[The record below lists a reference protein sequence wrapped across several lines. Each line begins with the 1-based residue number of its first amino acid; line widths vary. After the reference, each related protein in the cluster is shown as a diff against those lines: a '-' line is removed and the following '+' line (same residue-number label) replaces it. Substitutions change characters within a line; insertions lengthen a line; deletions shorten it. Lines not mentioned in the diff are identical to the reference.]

1 VIGNAI
7 NVFKFS
13 FISVL
18 LPTIFNMKNLL
29 YILFISGLLSSCS
42 DFQKALKS
50 EDISKKFEMGTALF
64 EEGKWNKANRLFA
77 QIVPQYR
84 GKPQAE
90 KLMYMYS
97 MTFYNMEDFYVAA
110 YQFERFETS
119 YPNSEKV
126 EEAAYLG
133 AKSAFMLSP
142 KYSKE
147 QKETIEA
154 IERLQLFINKY
165 PESELLP
172 EANQMVKE
180 LDNKLER
187 KAFEI
192 AKQYN
197 LVTDY
202 PASIK
207 SCENFILDFPG
218 SIYREA
224 TFYVRFDS
232 AYRLAINSVEE
243 KKEARV
249 DEAMKY
255 FEAYKKSYPNA
266 ENMQLATEMYNELTD
281 IKNQYNTKS

>member
-1 VIGNAI
+1 MIGNAI

-13 FISVL
+13 FIYVL
-18 LPTIFNMKNLL
+18 LPTIFTMRKLL
-29 YILFISGLLSSCS
+29 YISLIFGLLSSCN

-97 MTFYNMEDFYVAA
+97 MSFYNMEDFYVAA

-126 EEAAYLG
+126 EEAAFLG
-133 AKSAFMLSP
+133 AKSAYMLSP

-147 QKETIEA
+147 QKETIQA

-165 PESELLP
+165 PESEFLS

-180 LDNKLER
+180 LDIKLER

-232 AYRLAINSVEE
+232 AYKLAVNSVQQ

-249 DEAMKY
+249 KDAIKY
-255 FEAYKKSYPNA
+255 FEAYKKAYPNA
-266 ENMQLATEMYNELTD
+266 ENMPLAIEMNNEL
-281 IKNQYNTKS
+281 IELQNQFNTKS

>member
-1 VIGNAI
+1 M
-7 NVFKFS
+7 FYLCTF
-13 FISVL
+13 
-18 LPTIFNMKNLL
+18 TDCFNMKKLL
-29 YILFISGLLSSCS
+29 YISFIFVVLTSCS

-50 EDISKKFEMGTALF
+50 EDISKKFEFGTALF
-64 EEGKWNKANRLFA
+64 EESKWNKANRLFA

-97 MTFYNMEDFYVAA
+97 MTFYNMEDHYVAA

-126 EEAAYLG
+126 EEVAFLG
-133 AKSAFMLSP
+133 AKSAYMLSP

-147 QKETIEA
+147 QKETQQA

-165 PESELLP
+165 PDSEFLQ

-180 LDNKLER
+180 LDLKLEQ

-218 SIYREA
+218 SVYREA
-224 TFYVRFDS
+224 AFFVRFDS
-232 AYRLAINSVEE
+232 AYKLAINSVEQ
-243 KKEARV
+243 KKEERV
-249 DEAMKY
+249 KEAIRY
-255 FEAYKKSYPNA
+255 FEAYNKAYPNA
-266 ENMQLATEMYNELTD
+266 ENIQLATDMHKELAD
-281 IKNQYNTKS
+281 IQNQYNTKT

>member
-1 VIGNAI
+1 MFYLCTFANC
-7 NVFKFS
+7 
-13 FISVL
+13 
-18 LPTIFNMKNLL
+18 FNMKKLL
-29 YILFISGLLSSCS
+29 YISFIFVVLTSCS

-50 EDISKKFEMGTALF
+50 EDISKKFEFGTALF

-97 MTFYNMEDFYVAA
+97 MTFYNMEDHYVAA

-126 EEAAYLG
+126 EEVAFLG
-133 AKSAFMLSP
+133 AKSAYMLSP

-147 QKETIEA
+147 QKETLQA

-165 PESELLP
+165 PDSEFLP

-180 LDNKLER
+180 LDVKLER
-187 KAFEI
+187 KAYEI

-218 SIYREA
+218 SVYREA
-224 TFYVRFDS
+224 AFFVRFDS
-232 AYRLAINSVEE
+232 AYKLAVNSVEQ
-243 KKEARV
+243 KKEERV
-249 DEAMKY
+249 KEAIRY
-255 FEAYKKSYPNA
+255 FEAYNKAYPNA
-266 ENMQLATEMYNELTD
+266 ENIQLATDMHKELAD
-281 IKNQYNTKS
+281 IQNQYNTKS

>member
-1 VIGNAI
+1 
-7 NVFKFS
+7 
-13 FISVL
+13 
-18 LPTIFNMKNLL
+18 MKNLF
-29 YILFISGLLSSCS
+29 YILLISGLLSSCS

-97 MTFYNMEDFYVAA
+97 MSFYNMEDFYVSA

-126 EEAAYLG
+126 EEASFFG
-133 AKSAFMLSP
+133 AKSAYMLSP

-147 QKETIEA
+147 QKETTEA
-154 IERLQLFINKY
+154 IERLQLFINKFPDSKY
-165 PESELLP
+165 LP

-180 LDNKLER
+180 LDIKLER

-224 TFYVRFDS
+224 TFFVRFDS
-232 AYRLAINSVEE
+232 AYKLAVNSVEE

-249 DEAMKY
+249 DEAIKY

-266 ENMQLATEMYNELTD
+266 ENMQLASEMHKELTE
-281 IKNQYNTKS
+281 IKNQFNTKS

>member
-1 VIGNAI
+1 
-7 NVFKFS
+7 
-13 FISVL
+13 
-18 LPTIFNMKNLL
+18 MKKLL
-29 YILFISGLLSSCS
+29 YILLTFIVLTSCS

-50 EDISKKFEMGTALF
+50 EDIAKKFELGTALF

-77 QIVPQYR
+77 QIAPQYR

-97 MTFYNMEDFYVAA
+97 MTFYNLEDHYLSA
-110 YQFERFETS
+110 YHFERFETS

-126 EEAAYLG
+126 EEASFMG
-133 AKSAFMLSP
+133 AKSAYMLSP

-147 QKETIEA
+147 QKETIQA
-154 IERLQLFINKY
+154 IERLQLFINKH
-165 PESELLP
+165 PESEFLS

-180 LDNKLER
+180 LDLKLEK

-224 TFYVRFDS
+224 TFYLRFDS
-232 AYRLAINSVEE
+232 AYKLAVNSVEQ
-243 KKEARV
+243 KKQERV
-249 DEAMKY
+249 KDAIKY
-255 FEAYKKSYPNA
+255 FEAYKKAYPNA
-266 ENMQLATEMYNELTD
+266 EKIELATDMHRELTE
-281 IKNQYNTKS
+281 IQYQLNTKS

>member
-1 VIGNAI
+1 
-7 NVFKFS
+7 
-13 FISVL
+13 
-18 LPTIFNMKNLL
+18 MKNLF
-29 YILFISGLLSSCS
+29 YILLIAVLISSCN
-42 DFQKALKS
+42 DFQKTLKS

-64 EEGKWNKANRLFA
+64 EEGKWNKANRLFE

-97 MTFYNMEDFYVAA
+97 MNFYKMEDYTLSA

-126 EEAAYLG
+126 EEASFLG

-142 KYSKE
+142 KYSKD
-147 QKETIEA
+147 QNETFKA

-165 PESELLP
+165 PDSEFLP
-172 EANQMVKE
+172 EANKMVKE
-180 LDNKLER
+180 LNTKLER
-187 KAFEI
+187 KTFEI

-202 PASIK
+202 SASIK

-224 TFYVRFDS
+224 IFFVRFDS
-232 AYRLAINSVEE
+232 AYKLAVNSVEV

-249 DEAMKY
+249 DDAIKY
-255 FEAYKKSYPNA
+255 FEAYKKVYPNA
-266 ENMQLATEMYNELTD
+266 ENMQLALEMHKELTE
-281 IKNQYNTKS
+281 IKNQFNTKS